1 MTDSFDQTQHPHRRF
16 NPLLNEWILVSP
28 QRGNRPWQ
36 GHLHSHQPVPL
47 STYDQS
53 CYLCPNN
60 KRVNG
65 ELNPNY
71 RDTFVFDND
80 FAALK
85 SDTPEYSDGDPLFAI
100 SSERGVSRVI
110 CFSPDHSATLA
121 TLSEEQI
128 NKVVDAWQEQSVQLG
143 QTYQWVQLFENKG
156 EIMGCSN
163 PHPHGQ
169 VWAQNQIPSLVEKKH
184 QALTN
189 YFKKFGSN
197 LLDDYATAE
206 WDRQTRV
213 VCHNNDWM
221 VVVPHWAA
229 WPFETLLLPRFHVE
243 RMPDLAQSQKSSL
256 GNIISQLLIRYD
268 NLFNCS
274 FPYSMGWHG
283 APFDK
288 ADHPEWTLHASFLPP
303 LLRNAQIRKFMVG
316 YELMAETQRDITPE
330 LAAERL
336 RQCPPIHYLDQ

>member
-1 MTDSFDQTQHPHRRF
+1 MPDSFDQKKHPHRRF

-28 QRGNRPWQ
+28 HRGNRPWQ
-36 GHLHSHQPVPL
+36 GKLGNHESAPRNI
-47 STYDQS
+47 YDQN

-71 RDTFVFDND
+71 SGTFVFDND

-85 SDTPEYSDGDPLFAI
+85 PDTPKYSDKDPLFGMK
-100 SSERGVSRVI
+100 SEQGVSRVI

-121 TLSEEQI
+121 TMSEKQI
-128 NKVVDAWQEQSVQLG
+128 NEVVEIWQAQSAELG
-143 QTYQWVQLFENKG
+143 ETYQWVQLFENKG
-156 EIMGCSN
+156 ETMGCSN

-169 VWAQNQIPSLVEKKH
+169 VWAQNQLPSLVEKKH
-184 QALTN
+184 DALN
-189 YFKKFGSN
+189 KYFKEHEGN
-197 LLDDYATAE
+197 LLDDYASAE
-206 WDRQTRV
+206 WDQKTRV
-213 VCHNNDWM
+213 VCHNSDWL
-221 VVVPHWAA
+221 VLVPHWAA
-229 WPFETLLLPRFHVE
+229 WPFETLLLPRFHAE
-243 RMPDLAQSQKSSL
+243 RITDLVDSQKANL
-256 GNIISQLLIRYD
+256 ATIMSQLLIRYD

-288 ADHPEWTLHASFLPP
+288 KDHPEWTLHASFLPP
-303 LLRNAQIRKFMVG
+303 LLRDAQVQKFMVG
-316 YELMAETQRDITPE
+316 YEMMAEPQRDITPE

-336 RQCPPIHYLDQ
+336 RQCSSIHYLDR